1 MRLSTETTVASLFLV
16 ISISYLIFAVAAP
29 PTFMIGD
36 TYNYDPG
43 GRFFP
48 LGSAVVML
56 LSSVFLLVKSVGKDG
71 KKKTDDDQ
79 LFSPVVLGNILLS
92 VGFILVFRHLGF
104 ILSSG
109 LFICNLIILNFREI
123 GHQITWRKI
132 VWWNGTVLAGLLVL
146 YSIAR
151 GVIKICFW
159 LARTYNIQE
168 FREPVIQAAAVAL
181 VTGALFAGSVFFI
194 RRANLERQGTLVAL
208 VSIGTVFAIFVLF
221 RLVFLVQ
228 LPGGIIKW

>member
-1 MRLSTETTVASLFLV
+1 MHLNTETTVASLFLV

-48 LGSAVVML
+48 LGSAIIMS
-56 LSSVFLLVKSVGKDG
+56 LSSVYLLIKSFGKDHQ
-71 KKKTDDDQ
+71 KKTDEDK
-79 LFSPVVLGNILLS
+79 LFSSVVLGNVLLS

-109 LFICNLIILNFREI
+109 FFICNLIMLNFREI
-123 GHQITWRKI
+123 GRQITWRHI
-132 VWWNGTVLAGLLVL
+132 IRWNGAVLAGLLVL

-181 VTGALFAGSVFFI
+181 VTGALFAGSAIVV
-194 RRANLERQGTLVAL
+194 RRANLEQQGTLVAL
-208 VSIGTVFAIFVLF
+208 VSIGTVFGIFVLF

-228 LPGGIIKW
+228 LPSGIIKW